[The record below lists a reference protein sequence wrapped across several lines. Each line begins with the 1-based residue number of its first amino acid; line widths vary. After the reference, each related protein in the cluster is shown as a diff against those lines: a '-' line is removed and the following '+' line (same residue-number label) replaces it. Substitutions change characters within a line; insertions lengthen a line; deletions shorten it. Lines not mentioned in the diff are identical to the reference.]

1 MNNSFTAATVSLAVS
16 ANKAEMV
23 ACPTVGQSVLVYH
36 KFSEEEVGGE
46 WCRCTV
52 ETIQC
57 GGQVTV
63 HYTDYGHRGKVEV
76 GHLRSMS
83 YQERMMPVQVREVM
97 FHMPDSNRELLA
109 VRLDLREE
117 DMKLMRVDKI
127 VPMGH
132 PMEMEKIMVSLW
144 RAVEGERDS
153 SFQVSK
159 IC

>member
-36 KFSEEEVGGE
+36 KFSEEEAGGE

-52 ETIQC
+52 ETIQW

-83 YQERMMPVQVREVM
+83 YQERMMPVQLREVM
-97 FHMPDSNRELLA
+97 IHMPDSNMELHA
-109 VRLDLREE
+109 VRVDLGEE
-117 DMKLMRVDKI
+117 DMKLMRIDQI

-132 PMEMEKIMVSLW
+132 PMEMEKIMVSVW
-144 RAVEGERDS
+144 RAVDVGMNSNYLLR
-153 SFQVSK
+153 K
-159 IC
+159 IF

>member
-1 MNNSFTAATVSLAVS
+1 MNTSFTVAKLSLAMS
-16 ANKAEMV
+16 ANTAEMV
-23 ACPTVGQSVLVYH
+23 AIPTVGQSVLVYH
-36 KFSEEEVGGE
+36 KFSEDGVGGE

-97 FHMPDSNRELLA
+97 FHMPDNNDELCA
-109 VRLDLREE
+109 IRLDLGEE
-117 DMKLMRVDKI
+117 DLQLMRIDQI

-132 PMEMEKIMVSLW
+132 PMEMEKIMVSVW
-144 RAVEGERDS
+144 RAVDGGMNSNFLLR
-153 SFQVSK
+153 K